1 MRRAAFPVMFLLL
14 LLAPPALGQ
23 SLKGMRKEFARVGEK
38 AIPATVV
45 VKSAENTRPG
55 GSTGVLIHED
65 GYVLSDA
72 DATVVMERG
81 EGGKVTRRHTIDAI
95 VKLPAPDHRSFAAVV
110 LKRDEETDTTLL
122 MITDKVKDLPFIPLG
137 TSDSLK
143 VGAFNITVGN
153 AFGSG
158 NEGKPA
164 LSLGCVSALMK
175 REGLGGGK
183 YQRFYTS
190 AAVNP
195 GSNGGPALDAE
206 GHLVGIVS
214 TWEREVTSPFRTL
227 GIITPINRIRASYA
241 TLDCFA
247 EVFPD
252 PRLMKTRSDEAA
264 VLEEAFAIIAR
275 HTYPS
280 VVCIDVKRK
289 EGTKLTKTINNPAA
303 RRDKNAPRRIEVPRY
318 IGPYSGVVYAKD
330 GLILT
335 CEENLWAYK
344 AIESITVHLTDG
356 RSLPAKIRARDRY
369 RQYALIEVEA
379 NDLIPL
385 PPATKKDL
393 EVGRFALAIG
403 NPFGDQPQEAP
414 LFTFGVVS
422 NLHRLNKDMDAIQTD
437 AGMVDSMVGGALV
450 TLTGKFL
457 GLNLMT
463 NPEYYGRNSGIG
475 FAIPLSAMEKSLP
488 QLLRGTDVI
497 PGYIGISTP
506 STNEKGEIVFTGVGP
521 KGPAGKAGL
530 LAKDRLL
537 EVDGRKASRFAGVTE
552 FIDYAKAKGPGKT
565 LRLKV
570 ARGAG
575 EKDLEIILGSPP
587 ER

>member
-1 MRRAAFPVMFLLL
+1 MRRVATLTMLLL
-14 LLAPPALGQ
+14 LSAPAFGQ

-45 VKSAENTRPG
+45 VKSADNTGPG
-55 GSTGVLIHED
+55 GSTGVIIHES

-72 DATVVMERG
+72 DATIVMERDDKG
-81 EGGKVTRRHTIDAI
+81 RVTGTHHTTDAI
-95 VKLPAPDHRSFAAVV
+95 IRLPAPDHRSFAAVV
-110 LKRDEETDTTLL
+110 LKRDPETDTTLL
-122 MITDKVKDLPFIPLG
+122 RITDPVKKLPCISLG
-137 TSDSLK
+137 TSDALK

-158 NEGKPA
+158 NEGEPA
-164 LSLGCVSALMK
+164 LSLGCVSALME
-175 REGLGGGK
+175 RGALGGGK
-183 YQRFYTS
+183 FQLIYTS

-195 GSNGGPALDAE
+195 GCNGGPSLDAE
-206 GHLVGIVS
+206 GRLVGIVS
-214 TWEREVTSPFRTL
+214 TWERDPASPFRTL
-227 GIITPINRIRASYA
+227 GKITPIDLIRASFA
-241 TLDCFA
+241 TLDCFD

-252 PRLMKTRSDEAA
+252 PRMMKARSDEAA
-264 VLEEAFAIIAR
+264 ILENAFSIIAR

-280 VVCIDVKRK
+280 VVCIEVTRK
-289 EGTKLTKTINNPAA
+289 EGAKVTKTIRNPMA
-303 RRDKNAPRRIEVPRY
+303 RRVKGVPPTIEVPRY
-318 IGPYSGVVYAKD
+318 QGPYSGVVYSRE

-335 CEENLWAYK
+335 CEENLWAYA
-344 AIESITVHLTDG
+344 AIESITVHFSDG
-356 RSLPAKIRARDRY
+356 RSLPGKVRARDRY
-369 RQYALIEVEA
+369 RQFALIEVEA
-379 NDLIPL
+379 DDLIPL

-403 NPFGDQPQEAP
+403 NPFGDAPQEAP

-422 NLHRLNKDMDAIQTD
+422 SVHRLNKDMDAIQTD

-450 TLTGKFL
+450 TLSGKFL

-497 PGYIGISTP
+497 PGYLGIGAPI
-506 STNEKGEIVFTGVGP
+506 TNDKGEIVFTMVSA

-530 LAKDRLL
+530 KAKDRLL
-537 EVDGRKASRFAGVTE
+537 EVDGQRASRFKGVTE

-565 LRLKV
+565 LRLKI

-575 EKDLEIILGSPP
+575 EKEIEIELGSPP

>member
-1 MRRAAFPVMFLLL
+1 M
-14 LLAPPALGQ
+14 
-23 SLKGMRKEFARVGEK
+23 
-38 AIPATVV
+38 
-45 VKSAENTRPG
+45 
-55 GSTGVLIHED
+55 
-65 GYVLSDA
+65 
-72 DATVVMERG
+72 
-81 EGGKVTRRHTIDAI
+81 
-95 VKLPAPDHRSFAAVV
+95 LPN
-110 LKRDEETDTTLL
+110 
-122 MITDKVKDLPFIPLG
+122 IQLG
-137 TSDSLK
+137 TSDALL

-158 NEGKPA
+158 TEGEPA
-164 LSLGCVSALMK
+164 LSLGCVSAMMK

-183 YQRFYTS
+183 YQLIYTS

-206 GHLVGIVS
+206 GHLVGIISSWV
-214 TWEREVTSPFRTL
+214 RDPASPFRTL
-227 GIITPINRIRASYA
+227 GMITPIDRIRASYA
-241 TLDCFA
+241 ELDCFE

-252 PRLMKTRSDEAA
+252 PRMMKARSDEAA

-280 VVCIDVKRK
+280 VVCIEVKRK
-289 EGTKLTKTINNPAA
+289 EGTTLTKQIRNPMKARAPRNPAVPA
-303 RRDKNAPRRIEVPRY
+303 MLTVPRY
-318 IGPYSGVVYAKD
+318 QGPYSGVVYSKD

-335 CEENLWAYK
+335 CSENLWAFD

-356 RSLPAKIRARDRY
+356 RSFPGKIRARDGY
-369 RQYALIEVEA
+369 RQYALVEIEA
-379 NDLIPL
+379 ADLVPL
-385 PPATKKDL
+385 PRAEEDDL

-403 NPFGDQPQEAP
+403 NPFGDKPQEAP

-422 NLHRLNKDMDAIQTD
+422 GVHRLNKDIDAIQTD
-437 AGMVDSMVGGALV
+437 AGLVDSMVGGALV

-457 GLNLMT
+457 GLCLMT

-497 PGYIGISTP
+497 PGYMGCNLA
-506 STNEKGEIVFTGVGP
+506 TNEDGEFVVPAVVPKSPAAKGGL
-521 KGPAGKAGL
+521 KAG
-530 LAKDRLL
+530 DRIL
-537 EVDGRKASRFAGVTE
+537 EVDGRKASRFKNLTE
-552 FIDYAKAKGPGKT
+552 FIDYSKAKGPGKT

-575 EKDLEIILGSPP
+575 EADLEIILGTRP